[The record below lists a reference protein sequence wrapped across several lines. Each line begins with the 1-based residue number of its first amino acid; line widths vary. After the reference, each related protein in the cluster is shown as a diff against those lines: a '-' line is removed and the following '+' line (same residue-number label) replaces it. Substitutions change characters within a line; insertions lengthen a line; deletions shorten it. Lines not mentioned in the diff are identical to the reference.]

1 MESIRKVFPGVVAND
16 DVSFDLQAG
25 EVHALVGENGAG
37 KTTLMK
43 ILYGLYSPDAGGIFI
58 NDESTSI
65 DGPRDAIDQGI
76 GMVHQHF
83 MLVPVFSVLDNIIL
97 GEERERKL
105 VSRSSGDEEPARTV
119 ESASSAATR
128 ALRRLYLD
136 KRSPRARIVHLM
148 ERNHLKIELDRPVR
162 DLPVGVQ
169 QRVEILKILYRG
181 AEVLVFDEPTAVLTP
196 QQVEELFRTF
206 RELTA
211 QGKGIIF
218 ISHKLDEVLQV
229 ADRITVIRRGRI
241 VETMPRE
248 GATKAQIAES
258 MVGKPVLLKVDNPE
272 AKPANEVLRVEKLTA
287 RDDRGVTVLSDLSLT
302 VRAGEIVGIA
312 GVEGNGQTELVRT
325 IADREKIISGSISL
339 GGKDIGAWDVRERRE
354 AGIAHIP
361 EDRHRFGLLMSFS
374 LADNMVLGRHHL
386 PPFVGALGWRNS
398 KAVREFARATIA
410 EYDIRTPN
418 EMTPA
423 HALSGGNQQK
433 VIIAREMS
441 SNPALLLASQPTRGV
456 DIGATEFIYRQIVE
470 AKLQGKAVLL
480 VSADLDEIMSLSD
493 RICVMYKGQIVYE
506 VGRENATKEQIGF
519 YMMGA
524 EHGDGNE

>member
-43 ILYGLYSPDAGGIFI
+43 ILYGLYRPDEGGIFI

-65 DGPRDAIDQGI
+65 NGPRDAIDQGI

-97 GEERERKL
+97 GEERER
-105 VSRSSGDEEPARTV
+105 RSLPEDSVGTREPVGPRVGGGARV
-119 ESASSAATR
+119 LQR
-128 ALRRLYLD
+128 VYLD
-136 KRSPRARIVHLM
+136 KRPARSRISDLM
-148 ERNHLKIELDRPVR
+148 ERNHLQIELDRPVR

-196 QQVEELFRTF
+196 QEVDGLFRTF

-229 ADRITVIRRGRI
+229 ADRISVIRRGRI
-241 VETMPRE
+241 IETMPRD

-272 AKPANEVLRVEKLTA
+272 ARPAGEVLRVENLTA
-287 RDDRGVTVLSDLSLT
+287 RDDRGATVLADLSLT

-312 GVEGNGQTELVRT
+312 GVEGNGQTELIRV

-339 GGKDIGAWDVRERRE
+339 RGEEIRGWDVRQRRE

-361 EDRHRFGLLMSFS
+361 EDRHRFGLLLSFS
-374 LADNMVLGRHHL
+374 LADNMVLGRHHV

-398 KAVREFARATIA
+398 KEIREFARATIA
-410 EYDIRTPN
+410 EYDIRTPS

-433 VIIAREMS
+433 VIIAREMCA
-441 SNPALLLASQPTRGV
+441 NPALLLASQPTRGV

-493 RICVMYKGQIVYE
+493 HICVMYKGQIVYE
-506 VGRENATKEQIGF
+506 VDRENATKEQIGF

-524 EHGDGNE
+524 EHGNGNE